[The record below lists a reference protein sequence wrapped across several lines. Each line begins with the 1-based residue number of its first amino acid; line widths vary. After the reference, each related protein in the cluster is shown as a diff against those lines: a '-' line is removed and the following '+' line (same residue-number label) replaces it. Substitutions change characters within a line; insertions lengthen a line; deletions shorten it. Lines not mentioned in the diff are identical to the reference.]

1 MINPI
6 AVIAYIRA
14 LEYVIEAMLLAIH
27 GSMRKDRVH
36 RWMYYA
42 LSATLLCVAVG
53 STLYTT
59 NSEWTDI
66 ALNFGVTPVLFIAIV
81 LTAVNIWRVRKT
93 M

>member
-27 GSMRKDRVH
+27 GSMRKDKIH
-36 RWMYYA
+36 RWVYYA
-42 LSATLLCVAVG
+42 LSVTLLMIAVG
-53 STLYTT
+53 STLRT
-59 NSEWTDI
+59 SQFDWADVV
-66 ALNFGVTPVLFIAIV
+66 LDFGVTPVLFIAIV

>member
-36 RWMYYA
+36 RWVYYT
-42 LSATLLCVAVG
+42 LSLTLLMVAIG
-53 STLYTT
+53 STLRTSG
-59 NSEWTDI
+59 SEWAD
-66 ALNFGVTPVLFIAIV
+66 LVLDFGVTPVLFFSIV
-81 LTAVNIWRVRKT
+81 FTAWNIWRVRKT

>member
-1 MINPI
+1 MI
-6 AVIAYIRA
+6 IAYIRA

-36 RWMYYA
+36 RWVYYA
-42 LSATLLCVAVG
+42 LSVTLLMIAVG
-53 STLYTT
+53 STLRT
-59 NSEWTDI
+59 SQSDWADVV
-66 ALNFGVTPVLFIAIV
+66 LDFGVTPVLFIAIV